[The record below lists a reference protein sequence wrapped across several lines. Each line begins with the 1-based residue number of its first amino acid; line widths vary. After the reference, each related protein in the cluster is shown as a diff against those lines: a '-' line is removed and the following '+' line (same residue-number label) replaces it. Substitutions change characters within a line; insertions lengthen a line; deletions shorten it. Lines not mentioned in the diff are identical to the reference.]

1 MIKTRIM
8 KRENIHKIVSAL
20 FVLLAVACSK
30 EEFADIPMDG
40 EQQEIRFDIAVAT
53 ATPSDPSTRVSTA
66 TDFTSSFTA
75 GDKVGLYIVKGG
87 DGELKSTGNWVENAL
102 MTFDGTKWTCHLP
115 AEKNCYP
122 KDGSK
127 LSFYAYYPYNAQVTD
142 PLNMSFSVQAD
153 QSAGLS
159 SSYLMTASKKGVSKS
174 HNPVQLTFAHKLAMV
189 KVNLINGQQAHNI
202 APGPAD
208 VVTLKGRQLTTSLNL
223 ATDDVGSSGP
233 PTDVK
238 MHYNT
243 ADKCWYALV
252 PHQLVTTS
260 SVQLTFEWTHI
271 LTLKHTPPVR
281 FTLVKGEVKPL
292 DIEINANMTIDPNH
306 VYAVGDA
313 YPYVGFDKK
322 GVVFEVSD
330 GGKSGKIISLQ
341 REYGLLWSTESVVT
355 NANNDNNGRVNMAT
369 VLKRDNTFTK
379 YPAFKWVHGLNSV
392 NTTYAADSK
401 GIWYLPARYEI
412 NPMFADENKEKVSR
426 TLKALGMEDPLPE
439 NCGMWSST
447 EAYDGGYP
455 EWRAYSISLWGGMDM
470 TGPKTDGD
478 RTYAWPIMA
487 FEPPK

>member
-1 MIKTRIM
+1 M
-8 KRENIHKIVSAL
+8 KRKNIHQIASAL

-40 EQQEIRFDIAVAT
+40 EQQEIRFDIAMAN
-53 ATPSDPSTRVSTA
+53 ATPSGPSTRVSTA
-66 TDFTSSFTA
+66 TDFTSTFTA
-75 GDKVGLYIVKGG
+75 GDKVGLYIVIG
-87 DGELKSTGNWVENAL
+87 DDSELKSTGNWVENVP
-102 MTFDGTKWTCHLP
+102 MTFDGTTWTCDLP
-115 AEKNCYP
+115 EGKKCYP
-122 KDGSK
+122 TDGSK
-127 LSFYAYYPYNAQVTD
+127 LSFYAYYPYDSKVTD
-142 PLNMSFSVQAD
+142 PLNMSFSVQAN

-208 VVTLKGRQLTTSLNL
+208 VVTLKGRWLTTSLNL

-271 LTLKHTPPVR
+271 LTLKHAPPKP
-281 FTLVKGEVKPL
+281 FTLAKGEVKPL
-292 DIEINANMTIDPNH
+292 NITINANMTIDKNH

-322 GVVFEVSD
+322 GVVFEVSG
-330 GGKSGKIISLQ
+330 GGKSGKILS
-341 REYGLLWSTESVVT
+341 RERVYGLTWSTESFLT
-355 NANNDNNGRVNMAT
+355 NANNDNNGRVNMKT
-369 VLKRDNTFTK
+369 VLNHDNTFAQ
-379 YPAFKWVHGLNSV
+379 YPAFQWVHGLNSES
-392 NTTYAADSK
+392 TTYEADSK

-412 NPMFADENKEKVSR
+412 TPMFAGENKEKVSR

-439 NCGMWSST
+439 NYGMWSST
-447 EAYDGGYP
+447 EAYDGGYS

-487 FEPPK
+487 FGPE